1 MLLVNTDGDFGWLRL
16 VMDSLHDGIGLFA
29 LQPIAL
35 YPTSLSF
42 SLHFFAAHDFLR
54 GPDQSV
60 QMSRTLWDAEFSTL
74 VGTALS
80 AQRLSKMQRH
90 QYIKRMR
97 EFLRCLIAQRCHAKH

>member
-16 VMDSLHDGIGLFA
+16 VMDSMHDGIGLFA

-42 SLHFFAAHDFLR
+42 SLHFFAAHDCLR
-54 GPDQSV
+54 GSDQSV
-60 QMSRTLWDAEFSTL
+60 QMSQTFWDADILTL

-90 QYIKRMR
+90 RYIKRMR
-97 EFLRCLIAQRCHAKH
+97 GFCDA